1 MLLSKS
7 KSVGLSTTC
16 QFKMKKLSIFTIFLI
31 SISAQHCDKDVNCP
45 EINERNKLEINEINK
60 LEIKE
65 INAQIY
71 EINKP
76 RTCQWAE
83 PGKPSIVVRTTA
95 GRLGNCLFGY
105 LILLGY
111 KVSTNYSQTS

>member
-1 MLLSKS
+1 ME
-7 KSVGLSTTC
+7 
-16 QFKMKKLSIFTIFLI
+16 KLFIFTIFLI
-31 SISAQHCDKDVNCP
+31 SVSAQHCDKEENCP
-45 EINERNKLEINEINK
+45 EINKLEINETKEPDINK
-60 LEIKE
+60 HCDKDE
-65 INAQIY
+65 NCP

-76 RTCQWAE
+76 EINKTKEPEINKQRSCQWAE

-111 KVSTNYSQTS
+111 KVSN

>member
-1 MLLSKS
+1 
-7 KSVGLSTTC
+7 
-16 QFKMKKLSIFTIFLI
+16 MKKLFIFIIVLI
-31 SISAQHCDKDVNCP
+31 SISAQHCDKDENCP
-45 EINERNKLEINEINK
+45 KINEINK
-60 LEIKE
+60 PE
-65 INAQIY
+65 INQINEQIN

-111 KVSTNYSQTS
+111 KVSTTYY

>member
-1 MLLSKS
+1 
-7 KSVGLSTTC
+7 
-16 QFKMKKLSIFTIFLI
+16 MKKLSIFTILLI
-31 SISAQHCDKDVNCP
+31 SISAQHCDKDENCP
-45 EINERNKLEINEINK
+45 EINEINKPEINK
-60 LEIKE
+60 
-65 INAQIY
+65 IN

-111 KVSTNYSQTS
+111 KVSTYYYILKSESLNKSFIFNAPLVS

>member
-16 QFKMKKLSIFTIFLI
+16 QFKMKKLYIFTIFLI
-31 SISAQHCDKDVNCP
+31 SISAQHCDKDENCP
-45 EINERNKLEINEINK
+45 EINEPEINEIN
-60 LEIKE
+60 E
-65 INAQIY
+65 QIY

-111 KVSTNYSQTS
+111 KVSTNYSQTYY

>member
-1 MLLSKS
+1 
-7 KSVGLSTTC
+7 
-16 QFKMKKLSIFTIFLI
+16 MKKLSIFTILLI
-31 SISAQHCDKDVNCP
+31 SISAQHCDKDENCP
-45 EINERNKLEINEINK
+45 EINEIDKIN
-60 LEIKE
+60 
-65 INAQIY
+65 

-111 KVSTNYSQTS
+111 KVSTCLMVLHQHQKSSNTTTK

>member
-1 MLLSKS
+1 
-7 KSVGLSTTC
+7 
-16 QFKMKKLSIFTIFLI
+16 MKKLSIFTILLI
-31 SISAQHCDKDVNCP
+31 SISAQHCDKDENCP
-45 EINERNKLEINEINK
+45 EINEINKINEQIN
-60 LEIKE
+60 
-65 INAQIY
+65 

-111 KVSTNYSQTS
+111 KVSTYYLHTTTTKEWIS

>member
-1 MLLSKS
+1 
-7 KSVGLSTTC
+7 
-16 QFKMKKLSIFTIFLI
+16 MKKLSIFTIFLI
-31 SISAQHCDKDVNCP
+31 SISAQHCDKDENCP
-45 EINERNKLEINEINK
+45 EINEINKPEINK
-60 LEIKE
+60 
-65 INAQIY
+65 INEQIN
-71 EINKP
+71 ETNKP

-111 KVSTNYSQTS
+111 KVSTNYLQTYY

>member
-1 MLLSKS
+1 
-7 KSVGLSTTC
+7 
-16 QFKMKKLSIFTIFLI
+16 MKKLSIFTIFLI
-31 SISAQHCDKDVNCP
+31 SISAQHCDKDENCP
-45 EINERNKLEINEINK
+45 EINKINKINEPEINEIN
-60 LEIKE
+60 E
-65 INAQIY
+65 QIY

-111 KVSTNYSQTS
+111 KVSTNYSQTYY

>member
-1 MLLSKS
+1 
-7 KSVGLSTTC
+7 
-16 QFKMKKLSIFTIFLI
+16 MKKLSIFTIFLI
-31 SISAQHCDKDVNCP
+31 SISAQHCDKDENCP
-45 EINERNKLEINEINK
+45 EINEINKPEINK
-60 LEIKE
+60 
-65 INAQIY
+65 INEQI
-71 EINKP
+71 P
-76 RTCQWAE
+76 RSCQWAE